1 MEVLA
6 VGILGLFGYHV
17 SQNKRTKY
25 TAPLQ
30 DQPFTD
36 GADIAPYDTIVGA
49 NIAGQKRERRLADIA
64 SRTPKDPK
72 FKGLL
77 STNDQPAFY
86 NPFKKPQ
93 VQNESRVAKV
103 DNKRMIEFLSTGKET
118 QKRTDVYGYGSVD
131 RKEPYNY
138 SKNEALKALAS
149 DQARQVIKR
158 NDGKATK
165 MRFEEPIRTTHLP
178 RHEFTWMKNA
188 KFQEY
193 MPRLQSNGA
202 SGGGPAIPPT
212 LALKDHTTST
222 PIKRLYNVVP
232 GAQPVHSSTR
242 FKSSRF
248 DLNNLPKPVHANSQQ
263 YSPIQRNYELRDLTT
278 RLEKQ
283 KQMQW
288 QHKYNPIPLG
298 EPLRKTAKERM
309 GIKIQPQIKQSKVIG
324 QLPMPVRMEI
334 RDQLE
339 VKTKPMGGS
348 ANTNRYKLQPPAA
361 LRETNQYQGYRLHT
375 PKVNTH
381 QRIQS
386 KFTSKDRI
394 GSY

>member
-36 GADIAPYDTIVGA
+36 GADIVPYDTIVGA
-49 NIAGQKRERRLADIA
+49 NMAGQKRERRLADIA
-64 SRTPKDPK
+64 ARTPKHPK
-72 FKGLL
+72 FKGML
-77 STNDQPAFY
+77 STNDQPAYY

-93 VQNESRVAKV
+93 VQNEPRVARV
-103 DNKRMIEFLSTGKET
+103 DNKRMVEYLSTGKET
-118 QKRTDVYGYGSVD
+118 RKRTDVYGYGSVD
-131 RKEPYNY
+131 RKEPFNY
-138 SKNEALKALAS
+138 SKDAALQTLAN
-149 DQARQVIKR
+149 DQVAQVLKR
-158 NDGKATK
+158 NDAKSTK
-165 MRFEEPIRTTHLP
+165 LRFEEPIRTTHLP

-188 KFQEY
+188 TFQEY
-193 MPRLQSNGA
+193 TPRLQSNGA
-202 SGGGPAIPPT
+202 SGGGPAIAPS
-212 LALKDHTTST
+212 LALKDQTTTT
-222 PIKRLYNVVP
+222 PIKKLYNVVP
-232 GAQPVHSSTR
+232 GAQPVGTNVQ

-248 DLNNLPKPVHANSQQ
+248 ELNNLPKPIHSNSQQ
-263 YSPIQRNYELRDLTT
+263 YNPAQRHFEMRDLTT
-278 RLEKQ
+278 RFDKQ
-283 KQMQW
+283 PQMQW
-288 QHKYNPIPLG
+288 QHKYNPIQLG

-309 GIKIQPQIKQSKVIG
+309 GIKIQSQIKQPRVNG
-324 QLPMPVRMEI
+324 QLPMPVKMEL

-339 VKTKPMGGS
+339 VETRPMGGS
-348 ANTNRYKLQPPAA
+348 ANTNRYTLQPPAD
-361 LRETNQYQGYRLHT
+361 LRPTNQYQGYRLRT

-394 GSY
+394 GSQ